1 MLIQSIKC
9 IVPFTD
15 VNECLV
21 ENGGCAELCNNTI
34 GSFFCSCFQ
43 SGYEVTENSIN
54 CTGTLI
60 FWNTFCL
67 WGHCSCCWG
76 FLSCELNAA
85 ASFHQISM
93 NAIHHPVT
101 AMPLARTPMVATS
114 AHALMGTQETDL
126 VVQVRILLF
135 VNHKAMYPG
144 QWCDLVS
151 TLTTKDFYLQLS
163 HTVVWVTTAMWIPC
177 VLKLMMALSAS
188 AIMDMKEMES
198 TAVS

>member
-1 MLIQSIKC
+1 VLIESIKC

-54 CTGTLI
+54 CTGAVI
-60 FWNTFCL
+60 VWNTFCL
-67 WGHCSCCWG
+67 WGHSSCRWG
-76 FLSCELNAA
+76 LLSCESNAA

-101 AMPLARTPMVATS
+101 AMPLAPTPMVATS
-114 AHALMGTQETDL
+114 VHALMGTPETDL
-126 VVQVRILLF
+126 VVHVRILLLLKI
-135 VNHKAMYPG
+135 KA
-144 QWCDLVS
+144 
-151 TLTTKDFYLQLS
+151 LQCKPHPCLPMCAHCNTAYS
-163 HTVVWVTTAMWIPC
+163 IVGRITCPIVTCRSEVQIHNDCAVEFC
-177 VLKLMMALSAS
+177 VA
-188 AIMDMKEMES
+188 
-198 TAVS
+198 